1 MDTQRSP
8 EAQMTAAGERFEI
21 RIGSDVYCRD
31 ALCGRVEKVVFN
43 PRQRRVTHI
52 IVGRGLLA
60 HQDRVVPIEQVE
72 HAGDDGVW
80 LSITSEE
87 LEAGRSY
94 DPAEFIAAHGPIP
107 GIGHERLLLA
117 LPLWSG
123 LRRHRREPGGTVG
136 MVPGRP
142 ADAQPTVVAGTPLY
156 GRDGPIGHV
165 AAVLVH
171 PDSGEV
177 THLVVRAGGLLGR
190 DVIVPVDWATE
201 ITPERISLDVERRQI
216 EELPEYRPDSEIL
229 ADVLAALDRHPQ
241 LRVASLPG
249 ISVRVQDG
257 IVYLE
262 GNVATQ
268 SHRRLAEEIAAGVR
282 GVLGVRNLLY
292 ADDAVRVQVAQALA
306 RDLRTRGLIIHV
318 DVRRGAVELQGTVHT
333 EEERHAA
340 EDVALLQP
348 GVRTVLNLLETEEEQ
363 AARQRAL
370 DIQPGAEAR
379 LTDGALGHIEYV
391 IVSPRDRRITHLVVR
406 GPWDDERS
414 LRVVPVEYVYQVE
427 PGYVSLRLNLREFL
441 EMPQYDPLHYI
452 APGAALAA
460 AGGRAERVRL
470 AALTTAQSVP
480 VAAAPV
486 RAVTGAAPG
495 EQIVL
500 QRGIPVTCRDGEV
513 GRIDHVLA
521 DRSTG
526 EATHLVVRGG
536 GRLEQTV
543 AIPVDWA
550 EEITPTGVRLAV
562 GFEALNRLP
571 PHQELI
577 SDRDVQIDLEGRLL
591 WYRPA
596 GGRPAALEVRVEN
609 GVVTLQGVVPT
620 ERDRIAAERIARDTP
635 GVWDVVN
642 HLVSDEQIERAVG
655 EALRTDPGTA
665 TYAAN
670 ITYSSL
676 AGHVALIVPA
686 GIDQTAVER
695 VVRGV
700 PGVRGV
706 TIQSA
711 AQSPAP
717 AEMSRG
723 QASGV
728 SNSGAGRIESTQGG
742 DSQ

>member
-1 MDTQRSP
+1 MNTQRIP
-8 EAQMTAAGERFEI
+8 EPQSAAADERFEI

-60 HQDRVVPIEQVE
+60 HQDRVVPIEQVAR
-72 HAGDDGVW
+72 AGDDGVW

-94 DPAEFIAAHGPIP
+94 DPAEFIEAHGAIP
-107 GIGHERLLLA
+107 GIGHEHLLLA
-117 LPLWSG
+117 LPLWGG
-123 LRRHRREPGGTVG
+123 LRRHRREPGGVVG
-136 MVPGRP
+136 TASGPP
-142 ADAQPTVVAGTPLY
+142 AGEQPTVVAGTPLY
-156 GRDGPIGHV
+156 GRDGPIGHI

-171 PDSGEV
+171 PESGEV

-201 ITPERISLDVERRQI
+201 ISPERITLDVERRQV
-216 EELPEYRPDSEIL
+216 EQLPEYRPDSEIL
-229 ADVLAALDRHPQ
+229 AEVLAALDRHPQ

-318 DVRRGAVELQGTVHT
+318 DVRRGVVELQGTVHT
-333 EEERHAA
+333 DEERHAA
-340 EDVALLQP
+340 EDVALVQP
-348 GVRTVLNLLETEEEQ
+348 GVRTVLNLLGTEEER
-363 AARQRAL
+363 AARQRAM
-370 DIQPGAEAR
+370 DIQPGTEAR

-414 LRVVPVEYVYQVE
+414 LRVVPVESVYQVE
-427 PGYVSLRLNLREFL
+427 PGYVSLRLNLRELL
-441 EMPQYDPLHYI
+441 EMPQYDPLRYV

-460 AGGRAERVRL
+460 AEGRAEGVRV
-470 AALTTAQSVP
+470 AAPAAAQSVP

-486 RAVTGAAPG
+486 RAAATSAAPG

-521 DRSTG
+521 DRSSG
-526 EATHLVVRGG
+526 EATHIIVRGG

-543 AIPVDWA
+543 AIPVEWA

-577 SDRDVQIDLEGRLL
+577 SDHDVQIDLEGRLL

-609 GVVTLQGVVPT
+609 GVVTLHGVVPT

-655 EALRTDPGTA
+655 EALRSDPVTA
-665 TYAAN
+665 AYAAR

-686 GIDQTAVER
+686 GIDQAAVER
-695 VVRGV
+695 VVRAV

-706 TIQSA
+706 TVQASGPA
-711 AQSPAP
+711 PAP
-717 AEMSRG
+717 AE
-723 QASGV
+723 A
-728 SNSGAGRIESTQGG
+728 
-742 DSQ
+742 

>member
-1 MDTQRSP
+1 VNTQRIP
-8 EAQMTAAGERFEI
+8 EPQTAATGERFEI

-43 PRQRRVTHI
+43 PRQRRVTHL

-72 HAGDDGVW
+72 RAGDDGVW
-80 LSITSEE
+80 LSLTSEE

-94 DPAEFIAAHGPIP
+94 DPAEFIEAYGPVP

-136 MVPGRP
+136 TAPGRP
-142 ADAQPTVVAGTPLY
+142 AGEQPTVVAGTPLY
-156 GRDGPIGHV
+156 GRDGPIGHI

-201 ITPERISLDVERRQI
+201 ILPERITLDVERRQV
-216 EELPEYRPDSEIL
+216 ERLPEYRPDSEIL
-229 ADVLAALDRHPQ
+229 AEVLAALDRHPQ

-282 GVLGVRNLLY
+282 SVLGVRNLLY

-318 DVRRGAVELQGTVHT
+318 DVRRGVVELQGTVHT
-333 EEERHAA
+333 DEERHAA
-340 EDVALLQP
+340 EDVALVQP
-348 GVRTVLNLLETEEEQ
+348 GVRTVLNLLETEEER
-363 AARQRAL
+363 AARQRAM
-370 DIQPGAEAR
+370 DIQPGTEVR

-414 LRVVPVEYVYQVE
+414 LRVVPVESVYQVE
-427 PGYVSLRLNLREFL
+427 PGYVSLRLNLRELL
-441 EMPQYDPLHYI
+441 EMPQYDPLRYV

-460 AGGRAERVRL
+460 AGGRAEGVHV
-470 AALTTAQSVP
+470 AAPAAVQSVP

-486 RAVTGAAPG
+486 RAAATAAAPG

-526 EATHLVVRGG
+526 EATHIIVRGG

-543 AIPVDWA
+543 AIPVEWA

-562 GFEALNRLP
+562 GIEALNRLP
-571 PHQELI
+571 PHQELV
-577 SDRDVQIDLEGRLL
+577 SDHDVQIDLEGRLL

-609 GVVTLQGVVPT
+609 GVVTLHGVVPT

-655 EALRTDPGTA
+655 EALRSDPATA
-665 TYAAN
+665 AHAAR

-686 GIDQTAVER
+686 GIDQAAVER
-695 VVRGV
+695 VVRAV

-706 TIQSA
+706 TFQSSGPA
-711 AQSPAP
+711 PAP
-717 AEMSRG
+717 AE
-723 QASGV
+723 A
-728 SNSGAGRIESTQGG
+728 
-742 DSQ
+742 